1 MRPTDSRFI
10 VALADVYVKL
20 EKWDDAR
27 RCYIKAYSVGD
38 CEGNALFKLAK
49 YQNIYEKRKSSIW

>member
-1 MRPTDSRFI
+1 MMRPNDSRFI

-20 EKWDDAR
+20 EKLDDAR

-49 YQNIYEKRKSSIW
+49 